1 MDKWVKGQRPEGDM
15 SGVWAMD
22 GLLEKMNDQQIG
34 QVWELYNAIR
44 ERGRKS
50 VDDEDLVTQ
59 AERDME
65 RSDEEK
71 KG

>member
-1 MDKWVKGQRPEGDM
+1 MDKWVKGQRPEGNM
-15 SGVWAMD
+15 GGVWAMD

-44 ERGRKS
+44 ERGRQS

-59 AERDME
+59 EEKDME
-65 RSDEEK
+65 RSDEDK